1 MKHTAYFLSI
11 LFALLFISTASK
23 AQEYIPNYQFAAGLK
38 FGGYENGV
46 SGKYFMNPTTA
57 IEGLVGLRSPHGLVI
72 TGLYEINQTAFN
84 LAELKFYYGA
94 GAHVGS
100 INSSYQRIGSSS
112 QDYNGNTLLLGA
124 DAVVERRYG

>member
-46 SGKYFMNPTTA
+46 SGKYFMNQTTA

-72 TGLYEINQTAFN
+72 TGLYEINQKAFN
-84 LAELKFYYGA
+84 IEGFRFYYGF
-94 GAHVGS
+94 GAHIGAVGAGYYKRF
-100 INSSYQRIGSSS
+100 N
-112 QDYNGNTLLLGA
+112 
-124 DAVVERRYG
+124 